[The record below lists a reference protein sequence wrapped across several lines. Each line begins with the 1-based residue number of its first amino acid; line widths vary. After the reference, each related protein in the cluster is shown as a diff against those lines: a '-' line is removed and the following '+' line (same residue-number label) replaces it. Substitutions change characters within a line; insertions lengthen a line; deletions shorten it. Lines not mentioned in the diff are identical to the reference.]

1 MESPRGREMIRV
13 PGEAM
18 WCRLRTLQEESGMMR
33 LADTAET
40 KKALAAEFG
49 TSEWGD

>member
-1 MESPRGREMIRV
+1 MESQRGREMIRV
-13 PGEAM
+13 PGEVVQ
-18 WCRLRTLQEESGMMR
+18 CRLRPLQESGMMR

-40 KKALAAEFG
+40 KKALTAEFG